1 MMQTKKTHS
10 ADKIF
15 GKDHGK
21 KYSRIVN
28 NLYKEM
34 QQQATESFR
43 LELQGLGSKI
53 LQAIVELN
61 IKYTDAVSA
70 NDRAVLTARG
80 WAAMSKELTRLAE
93 INGMSLELNK

>member
-43 LELQGLGSKI
+43 LELQGLG

-61 IKYTDAVSA
+61 IKYTAAVSA